1 MDEQRLAQS
10 ARPEITR
17 EILRYLMTNPGAKD
31 TLEGIARWWLERNR
45 VERTVD
51 DVARSLHLLVTQ
63 GLIIRRQARAA
74 LPYYLANPVK
84 RREITEFLGG
94 H

>member
-1 MDEQRLAQS
+1 VDEQRLAQA

-17 EILRYLMTNPGAKD
+17 EILRYFMKNPGAKD

-51 DVARSLHLLVTQ
+51 EVAQSLHVLVAQ

-74 LPYYLANPVK
+74 LPYYLANPAK
-84 RREITEFLGG
+84 RREIAEFLDG